1 MRAIPKAA
9 RKAVEPALVKAADD
23 IADIMRKL
31 APDDP
36 KTGAPDLKTSIV
48 VTGPGE
54 TTPPYSQPGGATV
67 VPENAAAITAGNP
80 KVRYAHLQEYG
91 TGRHDPQP
99 FFWPGLRL
107 GRKKALAKIKRA
119 IGKAIKEAK

>member
-9 RKAVEPALVKAADD
+9 RAAVAPALVRAAEDV
-23 IADIMRKL
+23 ADIMRKL

-67 VPENAAAITAGNP
+67 VPENAAVITAGNP

-91 TGRHDPQP
+91 TTRHNPQA
-99 FFWPGLRL
+99 FFWPGFRL
-107 GRKKALAKIKRA
+107 GRDEAMKRIKRA